1 LRYIFNGLPQR
12 CYPNPI
18 ITEEKQVETIKKL
31 LNENKIEKKDEKT
44 LHSPVKCSLNDH
56 NDLLKQTTCLEK
68 RDFITD
74 SNAKT
79 QNFSQK
85 WHQKQKDYELPPCDS
100 RLWDR

>member
-1 LRYIFNGLPQR
+1 MPL
-12 CYPNPI
+12 
-18 ITEEKQVETIKKL
+18 TMVSSKKSL
-31 LNENKIEKKDEKT
+31 KKTKSRRKMKKT
-44 LHSPVKCSLNDH
+44 LHSSVKCSLNDH

>member
-1 LRYIFNGLPQR
+1 MRRGKKINKKNIKIR
-12 CYPNPI
+12 KI
-18 ITEEKQVETIKKL
+18 IR
-31 LNENKIEKKDEKT
+31 NKIKT
-44 LHSPVKCSLNDH
+44 IHSSVKCSLNDH

-79 QNFSQK
+79 QNLSQK
-85 WHQKQKDYELPPCDS
+85 WHKKQKDYELPPCDS